1 VEGEKILMSQRQLQ
15 RWHVMGLVEGVEIT
29 LEKAEEKISAWMTG
43 KGAQK
48 KLSAPPP
55 EGALKLR

>member
-1 VEGEKILMSQRQLQ
+1 
-15 RWHVMGLVEGVEIT
+15 MGLVEGVEIT